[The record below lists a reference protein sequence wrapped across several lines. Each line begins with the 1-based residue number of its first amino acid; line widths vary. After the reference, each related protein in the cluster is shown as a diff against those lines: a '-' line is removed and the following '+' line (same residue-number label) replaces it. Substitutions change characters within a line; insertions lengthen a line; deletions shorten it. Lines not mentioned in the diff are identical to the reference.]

1 MLVGAG
7 KIKHEQ
13 AMTKAK
19 REFKK
24 YRDEEMRQLE
34 SDFDKATKELRRR
47 G

>member
-1 MLVGAG
+1 MLIGAG

-24 YRDEEMRQLE
+24 YHNEEMRRLE
-34 SDFDKATKELRRR
+34 SDFDKTIKGAK
-47 G
+47 